1 MALTPDGRPIPLP
14 HADERAMLE
23 SWLDFQ
29 RATLARK
36 VDGLDD
42 RQVRLAS
49 VPPSTMTLLGLVQH
63 VAEVERNWY
72 QRVFAG
78 QDVPPVYGAD
88 NGDGYGLDPV
98 RGMAEALVDW
108 RREIDRGRELTADQ
122 PLDAAGPLSP
132 QAAAVI
138 GADSVSLRWILVHL
152 IEEYARHNGHA
163 DLLRECV
170 DGVTGV

>member
-1 MALTPDGRPIPLP
+1 MAHTPDGRPIPPP
-14 HADERAMLE
+14 HTDERTTLE
-23 SWLDFQ
+23 NWLDFQ

-36 VDGLDD
+36 ADGLDD
-42 RQVRLAS
+42 HQVRLAS

-63 VAEVERNWY
+63 LAEVERTWY

-88 NGDGYGLDPV
+88 NADGYGLAPE
-98 RGMAEALVDW
+98 RGMAEALRDW
-108 RREIDRGRELTADQ
+108 QAEVDRGRELTADK
-122 PLDAAGPLSP
+122 PLEAAGPLSP
-132 QAAAVI
+132 QVAAVI

-163 DLLRECV
+163 DLLRESV
-170 DGVTGV
+170 DGATGV